1 MKEKQ
6 IIILASAAVAVL
18 CLVVWN
24 LYSRRQRR
32 DTSRLRNAVVPN
44 HYRANDQRPLT
55 RQEQRVKRQAHKL
68 IAKGKIIPAAQ
79 MLEQIGFYREA
90 IDALENGRLFDDAVR
105 VLMRLQRPGRA
116 GVLYSRNGLWEPAA
130 QCYLQA
136 GDPLNAAKCF
146 KEAGKLAEAAELF
159 VKSAQFSDAAE
170 CLEKIGHLGDAARN
184 WLKMGKIESAVDAWN
199 KLGEDKAMLAVFRPS
214 HDEFDIM
221 FESLKTKSHLTGI
234 VKILSRAPQASS
246 MILELLST
254 KSFKTAELLFQ
265 HTPAHQTSSLISD
278 VNIQSPAA
286 PLLVTLF
293 ENAEQHR
300 SAAILLEQLERFTE
314 AAEAF
319 KKSGEKERSD
329 YCLSRANSDQ
339 VSKPSASAPKNISE
353 NRPAEV
359 KIPRANFFIG
369 TESPTAAPSPSSMD
383 ESSAARPTPLMK
395 VASINTQPSV
405 GPEMGLTITP
415 DEVRLISRSWI
426 FSGINEEDVENFI
439 ACFSAM
445 NLCAGH
451 TILSGSRDTFLVM
464 AITGDLISP
473 AVEDSSDGWLAP
485 ESGLAGQNPTAWKVT
500 SATARVVSVKAA
512 DFNAILSG
520 DADLTRIVYTNL
532 TQRLLE
538 PASKR
543 PKLKVI

>member
-1 MKEKQ
+1 VKEKQ
-6 IIILASAAVAVL
+6 IIILVSAAVAVL
-18 CLVVWN
+18 CVVVWN
-24 LYSRRQRR
+24 LYSRRQGR
-32 DTSRLRNAVVPN
+32 DTSGPRNAAVPN
-44 HYRANDQRPLT
+44 QSRANDQRPLT
-55 RQEQRVKRQAHKL
+55 RQEQRVKRQAQKL
-68 IAKGKIIPAAQ
+68 IARGKIIPAAQ

-90 IDALENGRLFDDAVR
+90 IDALENGRLFDDAAR

-146 KEAGKLAEAAELF
+146 KQAGKLAEAAELF
-159 VKSAQFSDAAE
+159 VKTAQFSDAAE
-170 CLEKIGHLGDAARN
+170 CLEKIGHLGEAARN
-184 WLKMGKIESAVDAWN
+184 WLKMGKTESAVDAWN

-221 FESLKTKSHLTGI
+221 FETVKVKSHLTGI
-234 VKILSRAPQASS
+234 VRILSRAPQASS

-254 KSFKTAELLFQ
+254 NSFKTAELLFQ
-265 HTPAHQTSSLISD
+265 HTPEHQTSSLISD
-278 VNIQSPAA
+278 VNIQSPAT

-293 ENAEQHR
+293 ENAGQHR

-314 AAEAF
+314 AAKAF
-319 KKSGEKERSD
+319 KKSGEMERSD
-329 YCLSRANSDQ
+329 YCLSRANPDQ
-339 VSKPSASAPKNISE
+339 VGLLASSAPNNISE

-369 TESPTAAPSPSSMD
+369 TESPVATPSSPSTD
-383 ESSAARPTPLMK
+383 ESNPARPAPKIL
-395 VASINTQPSV
+395 VASINTQSSV
-405 GPEMGLTITP
+405 GPEMGLTITS

-426 FSGINEEDVENFI
+426 FSGINEEDIENFI
-439 ACFSAM
+439 ACFSAI

-464 AITGDLISP
+464 AIIGDLISP
-473 AVEDSSDGWLAP
+473 AVEDTSDGWLAP
-485 ESGLAGQNPTAWKVT
+485 ESCLAGQNPTAWKVT
-500 SATARVVSVKAA
+500 SDTARVVSVKAS

-532 TQRLLE
+532 TQRLLQW
-538 PASKR
+538 PSKR
-543 PKLKVI
+543 TILKAI

>member
-1 MKEKQ
+1 VKEKQ
-6 IIILASAAVAVL
+6 IIILASAAIAVL
-18 CLVVWN
+18 GVVVWN
-24 LYSRRQRR
+24 FYSNRQRR
-32 DTSRLRNAVVPN
+32 DPAGPRNTSAPN
-44 HYRANDQRPLT
+44 QYRANDQRPLT
-55 RQEQRVKRQAHKL
+55 RQEQRVKRQAQKL

-90 IDALENGRLFDDAVR
+90 IDALENGKLFDDAAR

-159 VKSAQFSDAAE
+159 AKTAQFSDAAE

-184 WLKMGKIESAVDAWN
+184 WLKIGKTESAVEAWN
-199 KLGEDKAMLAVFRPS
+199 KLGEDKAMLAVFRGS

-221 FESLKTKSHLTGI
+221 FEYLKTKSHLTGI
-234 VKILSRAPQASS
+234 VKILSRAPQAAS
-246 MILELLST
+246 MILELLATNSL
-254 KSFKTAELLFQ
+254 KTAELLFQ

-278 VNIQSPAA
+278 VNIQSAAA
-286 PLLVTLF
+286 PLLVTLYQ
-293 ENAEQHR
+293 NAGQHR
-300 SAAILLEQLERFTE
+300 YAAILLEQLENFTE
-314 AAEAF
+314 AAQAF
-319 KKSGEKERSD
+319 EKAGDKERAD
-329 YCLSRANSDQ
+329 YCRSRANPNQ
-339 VSKPSASAPKNISE
+339 ASKPVASTPKNVSE

-369 TESPTAAPSPSSMD
+369 TESPAVAPPSPSMD
-383 ESSAARPTPLMK
+383 ESSPARPAPLMT
-395 VASINTQPSV
+395 VASITSQPSV
-405 GPEMGLTITP
+405 DLEMDLTITS

-426 FSGINEEDVENFI
+426 FNGINEEDVDNFI
-439 ACFSAM
+439 ACFSAI

-451 TILSGSRDTFLVM
+451 TILSGSRENFLVM
-464 AITGDLISP
+464 AITGDLMSP
-473 AVEDSSDGWLAP
+473 AVEHTSDGWLAP

-500 SATARVVSVKAA
+500 SAKARVVSVKAS
-512 DFNAILSG
+512 DFNAILSR

-538 PASKR
+538 GPSKT
-543 PKLKVI
+543 PILKVI